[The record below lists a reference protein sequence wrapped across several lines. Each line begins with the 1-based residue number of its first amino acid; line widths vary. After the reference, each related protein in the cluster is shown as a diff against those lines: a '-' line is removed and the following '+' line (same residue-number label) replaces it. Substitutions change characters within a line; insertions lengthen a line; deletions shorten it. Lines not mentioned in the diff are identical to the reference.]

1 MSRGELARICLVIQ
15 RRGAKHERAGQMG
28 NVSTYEIIL
37 TDAPGT
43 QAKTAIDEGLATY
56 NVHHARID
64 DRRDLAVL
72 IRDLRTAEILGGIL
86 GRTSLGLLFIDL
98 VFIPVAMRG
107 RGLGSRMLQMAEE
120 EGRARGCINAVLYT
134 ISFQAP
140 DFYAKHGWHEF
151 GKVACHPPGT
161 SRVFMTKAL

>member
-1 MSRGELARICLVIQ
+1 MCRPTRSSLPTRP
-15 RRGAKHERAGQMG
+15 ERKRK
-28 NVSTYEIIL
+28 
-37 TDAPGT
+37 P
-43 QAKTAIDEGLATY
+43 AIDEGLATY
-56 NVHHARID
+56 NVQHAGID